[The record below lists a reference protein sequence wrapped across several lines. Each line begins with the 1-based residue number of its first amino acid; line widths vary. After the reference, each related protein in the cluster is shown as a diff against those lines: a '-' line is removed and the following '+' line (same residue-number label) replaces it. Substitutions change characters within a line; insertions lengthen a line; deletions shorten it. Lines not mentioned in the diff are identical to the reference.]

1 MGKWLGLVYL
11 LAVLSGLSAC
21 KSTKKSKDAS
31 KQAAVPAEKPAIKS
45 SFDAW
50 PTPYWTA
57 KAKVTVLVGDNN
69 IPVSVT
75 MRAIENEAV
84 WFSAQALGLLEVARG
99 RIDRD
104 SVRIWDKMNSRCYYG
119 ASNELG
125 ALFPVSV
132 ELRHMQHLLMGRV
145 FWDSLT
151 AGERIARNDTQLV
164 SGSLGELNYSV
175 ELFQTYRL
183 LIAQGK
189 NADSRF
195 EVFMQNE
202 DFKMVKDY
210 PVSFKK
216 EIRSLSRERGEIQQN
231 KVKIEFNRFDFV
243 DEKPETT
250 LDIPSSVNRIPI
262 R

>member
-1 MGKWLGLVYL
+1 MGKWIVYIGLL
-11 LAVLSGLSAC
+11 LFAVGSNACRSA
-21 KSTKKSKDAS
+21 KKTKESDKKLATP
-31 KQAAVPAEKPAIKS
+31 AAKPAIRS
-45 SFDAW
+45 NFDTW
-50 PTPYWTA
+50 PTPFWTA

-75 MRAIENEAV
+75 MRAIENEAI

-104 SVRIWDKMNSRCYYG
+104 SVRIWDKMNGRCFYG

-132 ELRHMQHLLMGRV
+132 ELKHMQHLLMGRV
-145 FWDSLT
+145 FWDSLA
-151 AGERIARNDTQLV
+151 AGDRVARNDTQWV
-164 SGSLGELNYSV
+164 SGKLGDLDYSV

-183 LIAQGK
+183 TKAQGK
-189 NADSRF
+189 SPDSRF

-202 DFKMVKDY
+202 EFK
-210 PVSFKK
+210 PVREFPVAFRK

-231 KVKIEFNRFDFV
+231 KVKIEFSRFDFV
-243 DEKPETT
+243 EDKPEIS
-250 LDIPSSVNRIPI
+250 LEIPASASRIPI